1 MTVNTISDAKAHFS
15 ALIARVQQGEEIII
29 KKGGRPVA
37 IIQPYAERVSERKPG
52 AFRGRITIAPD
63 FDELPA
69 DIARALGMED

>member
-15 ALIARVQQGEEIII
+15 ALIARVQQGEQIII

-37 IIQPYAERVSERKPG
+37 IIRPYAEQVSERKPG
-52 AFRGRITIAPD
+52 ALRGRITIAPD
-63 FDELPA
+63 YDDLPA